1 MRLPPTVYLAL
12 LAVFLALGA
21 TSCSDYATATTKR
34 LAYHST
40 TPAGEII
47 SGELKRP
54 SKNSLAQIGGYLD
67 AAATARAALKRNPR
81 DQQARADYNFSVGRI
96 IETSNDAGLQP
107 WKAAVIC
114 PGAHGNWILSFKTDQ
129 YRHWDAADFE
139 LRPADRY
146 DFKGRL
152 ITQRSIKDGLG
163 AALVATS
170 RGIDFTKLNPF
181 AQGKHIYYGLTAV
194 VDFEGDRCLT
204 SFYDP
209 LATETVK
216 FDGSEYSLAADF
228 TAPIGMALAELK
240 PRKVELQRM
249 FQPGQLKE
257 SARLALLQR
266 YDPEKIPVLL
276 IHGLGDSQATW
287 APMIENLRND
297 ATFRTHYQIW
307 FFSYSTG
314 YPYPLSAA
322 ILREKMDEINV
333 RYPDHKPIVVI
344 GHSMGGMIART
355 LITDSGMHLW
365 NAYFKTPPEQTPLSA
380 EARQV
385 MTGALIFR
393 HRPEISRVI
402 FASAS
407 LRGSDLATGFL
418 GRLGAKL
425 IGSPGDLSEVG
436 QQVIRLAKPRPD
448 GEKLTHVPNSI
459 DVLDPNSRFLLTIN
473 SIPIVKGIPYH
484 SIIGDRG
491 KGGNHDRT
499 PPVSTDGIV
508 PYWSSHLDGAESELI
523 VPSNHWSN
531 RSPQGIAEVRRIL
544 LEHLHQA
551 GIVSTPRTPTEP
563 IMVSR

>member
-1 MRLPPTVYLAL
+1 MRLTPKVCLAL
-12 LAVFLALGA
+12 LAVFLALA
-21 TSCSDYATATTKR
+21 ASSCSDYATATTRR
-34 LAYHST
+34 LTYHST
-40 TPAGEII
+40 TPAGRII
-47 SGELKRP
+47 SGKLKHP
-54 SKNSLAQIGGYLD
+54 STDSLAQIGGYLD
-67 AAATARAALKRNPR
+67 AAAAASAALKRNPR
-81 DQQARADYNFSVGRI
+81 DQQAQADYNFSVGRI
-96 IETSNDAGLQP
+96 IEAINGAGLQP
-107 WKAAVIC
+107 WKAPLLC
-114 PGAHGNWILSFKTDQ
+114 PGAHGQWIFSFRTDQ
-129 YRHWDAADFE
+129 FRGWNAADFE

-152 ITQRSIKDGLG
+152 IAQRSIKGGLG
-163 AALVATS
+163 AAVIATS
-170 RGIDFTKLNPF
+170 KGIDLTQTDQF

-194 VDFEGDRCLT
+194 VDFQGDHCVA
-204 SFYDP
+204 SFHDP
-209 LATETVK
+209 LATETVQL
-216 FDGSEYSLAADF
+216 DGNTYSLAADF
-228 TAPIGMALAELK
+228 TAPIALALAELQ
-240 PRKVELQRM
+240 PRKTELQRM
-249 FQPGQLKE
+249 FIPGKLKG
-257 SARLALLQR
+257 SGRLALLQR
-266 YDPEKIPVLL
+266 YDPSKIPVLL

-287 APMIENLRND
+287 APMIETLRDD

-314 YPYPLSAA
+314 YPYPLMAA
-322 ILREKMDEINV
+322 ILRQKMDAINV

-365 NAYFKTPPEQTPLSA
+365 NAYFATPPAQTPLSA
-380 EARQV
+380 EARQL

-407 LRGSDLATGFL
+407 LRGSDLATGFF
-418 GRLGAKL
+418 GRLGEKI

-436 QQVIRLAKPRPD
+436 QEVVRLAKPRPD
-448 GEKLTHVPNSI
+448 GDRITHVPNSI

-473 SIPIVKGIPYH
+473 SLPIVKGIPYN

-491 KGGNHDRT
+491 KGGNHDHT

-523 VPSNHWSN
+523 VPSDHWSN

-544 LEHLHQA
+544 LEHLLHA
-551 GIVSTPRTPTEP
+551 GNAIAPKTPNG
-563 IMVSR
+563 IIAASR